1 MYMMFIYIDGKV
13 HNSMGIRGELEELY
27 AIAAQETKELLRSN
41 PRAEISTKISM
52 YI

>member
-1 MYMMFIYIDGKV
+1 MFIYVDGKA

-27 AIAAQETKELLRSN
+27 TIAAQETKKLFGTN
-41 PRAEISTKISM
+41 PRAEISTKITM